1 MVTARDEG
9 LGSIHLG
16 DSRCRFRVFAPA
28 AGTVAVHLLTPRERL
43 VALEKRGDGYHA
55 GIVEGVEPG
64 ALYRYRL
71 DGRMERPDPASR
83 FQPQGVHGPSQVVDG
98 GTFPWRD
105 DGWTGLPL
113 EDVIFYE
120 IHVGTFTPAGTFEA
134 VIPCLDALANL
145 GVTAIE
151 LMPVAQFP
159 GGRNWG
165 YDGVFPFAVQDTYGG
180 PDGLKTLVDACHAR
194 RLAVVLDVVYN
205 HLGPEGNVL
214 SDFGPYFTARYR
226 TPWGDAINYDGRGS
240 DEVRRYFIENAL
252 AWLDDFR
259 VDALRL
265 DAIHGIVDCSATPF
279 LAELSDAVRGLA
291 DRTGRRMHLIA
302 ESDLNDARAVTSRKR
317 GGLGLDA
324 QWNDDFHHALHVL
337 LTGERVGYYQ
347 DFGSVSDLAAAVRDG
362 FVYAGRYSAYRMRR
376 HGNSSRHLASRQFV
390 VFSQNHDQVGNRMRG
405 ERLSALVPPEALKL
419 AAAVVLLSP
428 FLPFLFMGEE
438 YGETAP
444 FRYFVSHGDGGLVE
458 AVRRGRKE
466 EFAASGWEGEPP
478 DPQDENTFLGSRLD
492 QALRDQGHHRVIQDF
507 YRELI
512 RLRKEHPALRYP
524 GKRET
529 EVDALESKR
538 VLAVRRWRGTV
549 QALAVFRFADSPAAV
564 SVRCPPGEW
573 TKRLD
578 ASEERWGGSGSPL
591 PERLGAERPA
601 VLPLPSWAAVVYTSG

>member
-1 MVTARDEG
+1 MTTRDEG
-9 LGSIHLG
+9 LGAIHLG
-16 DSRCRFRVFAPA
+16 NGRCRFRVFAPRA
-28 AGTVAVHLLTPRERL
+28 ETVAVRLLTHGERI

-71 DGRMERPDPASR
+71 DGRTERPDPASR
-83 FQPQGVHGPSQVVDG
+83 FQPQGVNGPSQVVDRG
-98 GTFPWRD
+98 SFPWRND
-105 DGWTGLPL
+105 SWTGIPL
-113 EDVIFYE
+113 EDYIFYE

-134 VIPCLDALANL
+134 VIPCLDALEDL
-145 GVTAIE
+145 GVTALE

-165 YDGVFPFAVQDTYGG
+165 YDGVFPFAVQNSYGG
-180 PDGLKTLVDACHAR
+180 PEGLKALVDACHVR

-205 HLGPEGNVL
+205 HLGPEGSIL
-214 SDFGPYFTARYR
+214 RDFGPYFTGRYR
-226 TPWGDAINYDGRGS
+226 TPWGDAINYDGPGS
-240 DEVRRYFIENAL
+240 DAVRRFFIENAL

-265 DAIHGIVDCSATPF
+265 DAIHGIMDFSATPF
-279 LAELSDAVRGLA
+279 LAELSDSVRGLA
-291 DRTGRRMHLIA
+291 DRTDRRIHLIP
-302 ESDLNDARAVTSRKR
+302 ESDMNDARAVTSRKR

-337 LTGERVGYYQ
+337 LTGERTGYYQ
-347 DFGSVSDLAAAVRDG
+347 DFGSVSDLAAAIRDG

-376 HGNSSRHLASRQFV
+376 HGNSSRHLGARRFV

-405 ERLSALVPPEALKL
+405 ERLAALVPSEALKL
-419 AAAVVLLSP
+419 AAGVVLLSP
-428 FLPFLFMGEE
+428 FLPLLFMGEE

-444 FRYFVSHGDGGLVE
+444 FQYFVSHADPDLVE
-458 AVRRGRKE
+458 AVRHGRKE

-478 DPQDENTFLGSRLD
+478 DPQDEATFLGSRLD
-492 QALRDQGHHRVIQDF
+492 QTLRRKGPHKVLQDF

-512 RLRKEHPALRYP
+512 RLRKELPALRHL

-529 EVDALESKR
+529 EVDVLESGR
-538 VLAVRRWRGTV
+538 VLAVRRWCGTA

-564 SVRCPPGEW
+564 SIPWPAGEW

-578 ASEERWGGSGSPL
+578 ASDVRWGGAGSLL
-591 PERLGAERPA
+591 PERLGAERPV
-601 VLPLPSWAAVVYTSG
+601 VLPLPPWAAVLYTNG